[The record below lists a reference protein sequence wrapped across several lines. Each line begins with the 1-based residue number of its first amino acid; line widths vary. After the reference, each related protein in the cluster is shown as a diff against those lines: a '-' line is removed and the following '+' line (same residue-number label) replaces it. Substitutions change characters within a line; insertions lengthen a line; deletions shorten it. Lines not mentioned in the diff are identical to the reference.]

1 MLEEDTKGSRT
12 QDTVTVGPI
21 LYQYFHFLLLVVFI
35 ARGKEDI
42 LLTKNL
48 VPRKSVYGEK
58 KIELKV

>member
-1 MLEEDTKGSRT
+1 MLEEDTKGNRT

-21 LYQYFHFLLLVVFI
+21 LYQYFDFLLLGVFV

-48 VPRKSVYGEK
+48 VPGKSVYGEK